1 MMKYSIVEIADIL
14 GVDYHSISN
23 EEATVS
29 QLLTD
34 SRSLNNPEETI
45 FFAIKTANNDGHNY
59 IAPLYQKGV
68 RNFVVNRID
77 NVMRE
82 MRDANFLVVPDTLEA
97 LQTLATSHRRRFN
110 IPVIGITGSRGKT
123 TVKEWLNHA
132 VTIRKSA
139 CHSRCG
145 TSTPTPRSPLSKPA
159 FPPPVKW
166 TTCKP

>member
-1 MMKYSIVEIADIL
+1 MKYSIVEIADIL

-82 MRDANFLVVPDTLEA
+82 MRDANFLVVADTLEA
-97 LQTLATSHRRRFN
+97 LQTWQRA
-110 IPVIGITGSRGKT
+110 I
-123 TVKEWLNHA
+123 A
-132 VTIRKSA
+132 VASIF
-139 CHSRCG
+139 
-145 TSTPTPRSPLSKPA
+145 L
-159 FPPPVKW
+159 
-166 TTCKP
+166 

>member
-82 MRDANFLVVPDTLEA
+82 MRDANFLVVADTLEA

-110 IPVIGITGSRGKT
+110 IPVIGIT
-123 TVKEWLNHA
+123 VLWCL
-132 VTIRKSA
+132 
-139 CHSRCG
+139 
-145 TSTPTPRSPLSKPA
+145 
-159 FPPPVKW
+159 FPH
-166 TTCKP
+166 